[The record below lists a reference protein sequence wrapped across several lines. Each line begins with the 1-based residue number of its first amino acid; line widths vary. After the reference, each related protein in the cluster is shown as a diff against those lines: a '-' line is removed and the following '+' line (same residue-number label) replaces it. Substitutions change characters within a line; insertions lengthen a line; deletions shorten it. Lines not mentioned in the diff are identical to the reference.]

1 MHFDVLA
8 NGSPNKTHLR
18 FVRAW
23 RQFIQR
29 PLAHEP
35 VTDVNNG
42 LLLCACDRKGLVFP
56 LDLDTE
62 SDYESV

>member
-1 MHFDVLA
+1 MEWSLELPQIVFHTCAL
-8 NGSPNKTHLR
+8 SR

-42 LLLCACDRKGLVFP
+42 LLLCEHKGLVYP